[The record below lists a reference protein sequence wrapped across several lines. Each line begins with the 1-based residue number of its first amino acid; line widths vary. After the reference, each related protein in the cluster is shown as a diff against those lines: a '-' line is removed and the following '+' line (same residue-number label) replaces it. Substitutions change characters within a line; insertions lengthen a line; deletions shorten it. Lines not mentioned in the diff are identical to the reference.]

1 MILPT
6 QYAVIPILLLLILG
20 IDVTLFAI
28 TVIIP
33 SIAITQSLTLTLI
46 WLQTNDTQQAVNA
59 SIYAALVVAAL
70 WIFGFILRYARG
82 KKLESL
88 IPMPE
93 YAKILVLFIGILLI
107 PLINLQYFVY
117 YVYHNVIVLL
127 TQPIFSFLGTYG
139 TTVVI
144 PIAVVIYTLTS
155 QYLLRAVEGIKAS
168 VFMSATLASS
178 VIAAL
183 SIVTLSLSSA
193 LLNYLVQL
201 TATTIAPFIAL
212 ALTLLAI
219 LSIRELRRAF
229 IELKPEAIVQIPTI
243 FAVLM
248 PYIYYVL
255 PDLYTAMIMLLAGL
269 TVALNAAAAIAG
281 LGLGN
286 RKILIAAAGL
296 NSALLFVTTS
306 MYAAQSSQTQGV

>member
-6 QYAVIPILLLLILG
+6 QYTVIPILLLLILG
-20 IDVTLFAI
+20 IDVTLFTV

-33 SIAITQSLTLTLI
+33 SIAITQSLTLNLI
-46 WLQTNDTQQAVNA
+46 YIQTGDLDQAVSA
-59 SIYAALVVAAL
+59 STYAALVVAAL

-93 YAKILVLFIGILLI
+93 YAKILVLFIGVLLI

-117 YVYHNVIVLL
+117 YVYHNVVALF
-127 TQPIFSFLGTYG
+127 TQPIFSFLGAYG

-144 PIAVVIYTLTS
+144 PIAVVIYTLSS
-155 QYLLRAVEGIKAS
+155 QYLLRAVEGMKAS
-168 VFMSATLASS
+168 PFMVATLASS
-178 VIAAL
+178 IIGAL
-183 SIVTLSLSSA
+183 SLVTLTLSSA
-193 LLNYLVQL
+193 LLNYVMQL
-201 TATTIAPFIAL
+201 TETTIAPFIAIAL
-212 ALTLLAI
+212 ALLAI

-243 FAVLM
+243 FSVLM
-248 PYIYYVL
+248 PYVYYVM

-286 RKILIAAAGL
+286 RRILIAAAGL

-306 MYAAQSSQTQGV
+306 MYPPSSVSQA